1 MTKKKIIIW
10 IICIVAFILI
20 VVAGVLIKN
29 KLNEDRKNSM
39 ATYQLN
45 TASAWSIKY
54 NKNPNFTVELI
65 EGNLLKVEAIGG
77 ESTIKITCSD
87 EKNEEITIV
96 AKYTKQDGIKISKDG
111 ENTEMRVNVKVGEK
125 VFSAILY
132 DNSATKS
139 LISKLP
145 LKMKMNELN
154 GNEKYYNLDYSLP
167 TTSVKPEK
175 INTGDIMLYT
185 SNCLVIFY
193 DTFNTNYSYTKIG
206 YIEDVNG
213 LKEALGDDSV
223 EVEITLE

>member
-1 MTKKKIIIW
+1 MTKKKIIIG
-10 IICIVAFILI
+10 IICIVAVILI

-96 AKYTKQDGIKISKDG
+96 ANGASLFTPKVPTFTYFFFNFFKEAMNCPVRSVLFAISKFISFKCKMISF
-111 ENTEMRVNVKVGEK
+111 MR
-125 VFSAILY
+125 
-132 DNSATKS
+132 D
-139 LISKLP
+139 ISPVVQRIKL
-145 LKMKMNELN
+145 N
-154 GNEKYYNLDYSLP
+154 
-167 TTSVKPEK
+167 
-175 INTGDIMLYT
+175 
-185 SNCLVIFY
+185 
-193 DTFNTNYSYTKIG
+193 IG
-206 YIEDVNG
+206 F
-213 LKEALGDDSV
+213 LFFK
-223 EVEITLE
+223 T

>member
-1 MTKKKIIIW
+1 MEMPGD
-10 IICIVAFILI
+10 V
-20 VVAGVLIKN
+20 N
-29 KLNEDRKNSM
+29 
-39 ATYQLN
+39 
-45 TASAWSIKY
+45 
-54 NKNPNFTVELI
+54 
-65 EGNLLKVEAIGG
+65 
-77 ESTIKITCSD
+77 ESTTPYGFAVKKGENAELLAMFQAGLANIKANGKYD
-87 EKNEEITIV
+87 EIV

-206 YIEDVNG
+206 YIEDLNG
-213 LKEALGDDSV
+213 LKEVLGNDSV